1 MHELEKQMKTI
12 QTQLKH
18 WAEKAKQ
25 EYPSHLE
32 ASVRHA
38 VDRMDP
44 VGLARASE
52 EVVATVTGNRK
63 TARRARKAVEA
74 ALRKAQRKAGSKHN
88 GARRALAVLGTAAV
102 IGLVAVIVL
111 RRAAGPHARDLGTAR
126 PGDSGPAKG
135 MDPDLAE

>member
-1 MHELEKQMKTI
+1 MHDLEKQMKTI

-44 VGLARASE
+44 AGLARASE

-63 TARRARKAVEA
+63 TARRARKAVEE
-74 ALRKAQRKAGSKHN
+74 ALRKAQRKAGSKRSEA
-88 GARRALAVLGTAAV
+88 GRIWPILGTAAV
-102 IGLVAVIVL
+102 IGLVAVVVL
-111 RRAAGPHARDLGTAR
+111 RRAAGPHPRNLGAA
-126 PGDSGPAKG
+126 PSQGPGPAKG
-135 MDPDLAE
+135 VDPDLGE

>member
-1 MHELEKQMKTI
+1 MHDLERQMKTI

-25 EYPSHLE
+25 EYPSQLE

-44 VGLARASE
+44 AGLARASE

-63 TARRARKAVEA
+63 TARRARKAVEL
-74 ALRKAQRKAGSKHN
+74 ALRNAQRKAGSKHK
-88 GARRALAVLGTAAV
+88 GRGRVLAVLGTLAV
-102 IGLVAVIVL
+102 IGVLVVIVL
-111 RRAAGPHARDLGTAR
+111 RRAAGPHERNLGAVKLHVDDTTE
-126 PGDSGPAKG
+126 GV
-135 MDPDLAE
+135 DPDLGE

>member
-1 MHELEKQMKTI
+1 MHELDKQMKAI

-18 WAEKAKQ
+18 WAEKAKL

-44 VGLARASE
+44 AGLAHAYE

-63 TARRARKAVEA
+63 TAKRARKAVEA
-74 ALRKAQRKAGSKHN
+74 ALRKAQRKAGSKHS
-88 GARRALAVLGTAAV
+88 GGGRVLAVLGTVAV
-102 IGLVAVIVL
+102 IVLVALIVL
-111 RRAAGPHARDLGTAR
+111 RRAAGPHARDLGAVK
-126 PGDSGPAKG
+126 PHDPEQHKPV
-135 MDPDLAE
+135 DPDLGA